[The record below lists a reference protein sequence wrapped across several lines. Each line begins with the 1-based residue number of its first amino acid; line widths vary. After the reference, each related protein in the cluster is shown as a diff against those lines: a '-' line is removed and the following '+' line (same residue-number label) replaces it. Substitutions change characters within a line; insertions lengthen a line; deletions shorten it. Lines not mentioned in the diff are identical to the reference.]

1 MSPLKCPFDVT
12 LGQKWVLEKSH
23 VGSMKAALAADTQK
37 GRAPPVCADI

>member
-12 LGQKWVLEKSH
+12 LGQKWGLEKSH

-37 GRAPPVCADI
+37 GRAPPACADI